1 MKLEK
6 EIDNLKKLKETLEAT
21 LDLCSYLEYYKVNC
35 YTTSYIEKEIE
46 KITSVLNTLISK
58 LNDREYLLEE
68 EE

>member
-35 YTTSYIEKEIE
+35 YTPSYIEKEIE
-46 KITSVLNTLISK
+46 KITSVLNTLISM

>member
-46 KITSVLNTLISK
+46 KITSVLNTLISM